1 MPIAFRWA
9 VRVLLVLLFLFSLLV
24 EGYFVP
30 RLGLD
35 VVHVFPEAWDLFVPA
50 LVWSILFIGCGQA
63 ILVVVGRLV
72 SLVARER
79 IFSSAAVPW
88 VRALIVVAVIALVL
102 LVAAFVALSVRE
114 YTPPLAMYGLI
125 GLFLLCLTFAL
136 VVWTML
142 GLLRRS
148 TRFHDELEEVI

>member
-63 ILVVVGRLV
+63 ILVVVWRLV

-102 LVAAFVALSVRE
+102 LLLYALCAGRRIQPTTVADQS
-114 YTPPLAMYGLI
+114 PSPLA
-125 GLFLLCLTFAL
+125 A
-136 VVWTML
+136 
-142 GLLRRS
+142 RRS
-148 TRFHDELEEVI
+148 PLAPRLAPPGT